1 MSVATAERTT
11 VTAKAARRLP
21 AGPLTGVIDCD
32 IHPIFAS
39 GAEILE
45 YLPERWR
52 EHTRTFGGL
61 YRQALADT
69 LSHPRMAP
77 DVARADAFPPNGGPA
92 GSDLGFMREQLLD
105 AYGLAYGMLMP
116 LGRGPGNQRN
126 LEYGAALAHAVND
139 WQIARWLAPE
149 ARLRGSVV
157 VTQEDPEA
165 AIAEIELRATDPRF
179 VQVMVPPRSLEP
191 VGRKRY
197 WPIYEAAVA
206 AGRPVAMHIGG
217 INGYPSAFGGYHS
230 YYIEEQHNNV
240 QCMQGA
246 LTSLVM
252 EGVFERYPKLRVVL
266 VEGGIAWLPALKWRL
281 DKHWKR
287 LRAEAP
293 HLKRLPS
300 EYIRESVYFTTQ
312 PLDEPQVDKHLAET
326 FEEVGCDR
334 ILFSTDYPHWDF
346 DEPPF
351 VLSKLK
357 LPREKLDRIFSGNA
371 RELYGL
377 S

>member
-1 MSVATAERTT
+1 MSVTTAERGI
-11 VTAKAARRLP
+11 AKAGGGHRAP
-21 AGPLTGVIDCD
+21 TGPLNGVIDCD
-32 IHPIFAS
+32 IHPIFGSA
-39 GAEILE
+39 GEILP

-52 EHTRTFGGL
+52 EHTKTFGGL

-69 LSHPRMAP
+69 LSHPRMSP
-77 DVARADAFPPNGGPA
+77 DVARADAFPPDGGPA

-139 WQIARWLAPE
+139 WQIAKWLEPE

-165 AIAEIELRATDPRF
+165 AVAEIELRASDKRF
-179 VQVMVPPRSLEP
+179 VQVMLPPRSIEP

-197 WPIYEAAVA
+197 WPIYAAAVA
-206 AGRPVAMHIGG
+206 AHRPVAMHIGG

-240 QCMQGA
+240 QSIQGA
-246 LTSLVM
+246 VTSLVM
-252 EGVFERYPKLRVVL
+252 EGVFERFPKLKVVM
-266 VEGGIAWLPALKWRL
+266 VEGGIAWLPALKSRL

-287 LRAEAP
+287 LKAETP

-300 EYIRESVYFTTQ
+300 EYIREHIYFTTQ
-312 PLDEPQVDKHLAET
+312 PLDEPLLDRHLSET
-326 FEEVGCDR
+326 FEDVGCDR

-357 LPREKLDRIFSGNA
+357 LSKEKLVRIFSGNA

-377 S
+377 P